1 MALLSGHEIIRNT
14 MLCMPISIIVGI
26 LNEISTAVAG
36 GHFYLRLY
44 GRTLRLLW
52 AMLESGECLK
62 WLRSLWTWFL
72 RNSCFVSWRWHVSQW
87 WPPLQASS
95 QFFLLSFC
103 ILSTVQGYTGNEKCF
118 LLPWFARFCIVL
130 TQTAGTRSESM
141 LSSLFFFA
149 CIFCGCQPLQKL

>member
-1 MALLSGHEIIRNT
+1 

-62 WLRSLWTWFL
+62 
-72 RNSCFVSWRWHVSQW
+72 
-87 WPPLQASS
+87 
-95 QFFLLSFC
+95 
-103 ILSTVQGYTGNEKCF
+103 
-118 LLPWFARFCIVL
+118 
-130 TQTAGTRSESM
+130 
-141 LSSLFFFA
+141 
-149 CIFCGCQPLQKL
+149 